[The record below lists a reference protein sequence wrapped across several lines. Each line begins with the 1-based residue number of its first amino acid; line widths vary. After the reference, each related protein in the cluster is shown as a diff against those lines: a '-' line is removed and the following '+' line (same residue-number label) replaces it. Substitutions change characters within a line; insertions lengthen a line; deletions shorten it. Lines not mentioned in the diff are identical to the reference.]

1 MDIKG
6 RSIDPK
12 ELMSAIEVGESV
24 VLIDARR
31 KDDYHAD
38 PQIIPAAVW
47 KDPNTVSEWREELPK
62 DKNKGVKST
71 LDS

>member
-31 KDDYHAD
+31 KDDCHAD
-38 PQIIPAAVW
+38 
-47 KDPNTVSEWREELPK
+47 TSL
-62 DKNKGVKST
+62 
-71 LDS
+71 